1 MREDDATAVAS
12 PRTLNANVR
21 VTLVFVF
28 MLSASMSL
36 YSTTTLASYIFLVT
50 GSNAKVGFAT
60 GIQGVT
66 NLALA
71 IPASILGDRA
81 RRTSVLRGAAG
92 LGLVASAFMAW
103 CITWVAA
110 ARRSALYLSL
120 CASAVLWGAF
130 MGGHTSTLEAI
141 FADSV
146 ASGARSKLYVWKASL
161 RTLGNVVGPLVSIVV
176 FWRLGNDW
184 EMSELKLVILGGMGL
199 FVVPFGCLLLLSD
212 EKTLGL
218 ASESLL
224 EQRADAAAD
233 DGDDGEPDAAD
244 AARCGCL
251 GRLRHRHIPAVVACS
266 DLISAMA
273 SGMTIKFF
281 PLYFW
286 RRLHLSPI
294 AVNAVVMAGPMG
306 ISVLAIAMQ
315 KLSKRIGRVQTT
327 LLTKFIGVSLLVAIA
342 LLDDALYFWI
352 IPLYLVRTWVMNCTS
367 GLTKSILNDYV
378 SKKRRA
384 KWNGL
389 ESVNIFSW
397 SGSAALGGV
406 LIDTIGY
413 RGTFLITAAMQGTS
427 ALLLS
432 TITPLVHMER
442 STPKTVAGPADAEAP
457 PTPAGYALVGDLADD
472 EAPADDEKKRE
483 PA

>member
-161 RTLGNVVGPLVSIVV
+161 RTPSV
-176 FWRLGNDW
+176 RAQT
-184 EMSELKLVILGGMGL
+184 E
-199 FVVPFGCLLLLSD
+199 
-212 EKTLGL
+212 L
-218 ASESLL
+218 AS
-224 EQRADAAAD
+224 RCDAA
-233 DGDDGEPDAAD
+233 
-244 AARCGCL
+244 
-251 GRLRHRHIPAVVACS
+251 
-266 DLISAMA
+266 
-273 SGMTIKFF
+273 
-281 PLYFW
+281 
-286 RRLHLSPI
+286 LH
-294 AVNAVVMAGPMG
+294 MCMR
-306 ISVLAIAMQ
+306 M
-315 KLSKRIGRVQTT
+315 
-327 LLTKFIGVSLLVAIA
+327 
-342 LLDDALYFWI
+342 
-352 IPLYLVRTWVMNCTS
+352 
-367 GLTKSILNDYV
+367 
-378 SKKRRA
+378 
-384 KWNGL
+384 
-389 ESVNIFSW
+389 
-397 SGSAALGGV
+397 
-406 LIDTIGY
+406 
-413 RGTFLITAAMQGTS
+413 
-427 ALLLS
+427 
-432 TITPLVHMER
+432 
-442 STPKTVAGPADAEAP
+442 
-457 PTPAGYALVGDLADD
+457 
-472 EAPADDEKKRE
+472 
-483 PA
+483 